1 MASKKSIPSKK
12 PISRYGSSSSS
23 FPSILDS
30 VRFHDEKAK
39 QDFYDN
45 LFDRAIHLEHQVIL
59 SNFPDTPLP
68 SVFSSWG
75 WASLCEIPKRCPGV
89 FIQEFYCN
97 MHTIDTSGPRFTMV
111 FRGTTRP

>member
-1 MASKKSIPSKK
+1 MAPKKSIPSKNS
-12 PISRYGSSSSS
+12 ISRCGSSSSS

-30 VRFHDEKAK
+30 MRFHDEKAK

-45 LFDRAIHLEHQVIL
+45 LIDRAIPLKHQVIL
-59 SNFPDTPLP
+59 SNFSDTPLP

-97 MHTIDTSGPRFTMV
+97 MHAIDTSVPRFTMV